1 MLSAKLVT
9 ATFAPAP
16 AMHVGDL
23 EGRRTLLSKSWSA
36 SLTVTMHD
44 RQEAPVAG
52 AVVSLAWSG
61 AASGSGTCT
70 TTSVGSC
77 TVTRTGLSN
86 GKTSIT
92 FTVTGVAK
100 SGVQY
105 LSVDNHDATINS
117 NGTTFPIYK

>member
-1 MLSAKLVT
+1 
-9 ATFAPAP
+9 
-16 AMHVGDL
+16 MHVGDL
-23 EGRRTLLSKSWSA
+23 EGVRTLLSKSWTA

-52 AVVSLAWSG
+52 AVVALKWSG
-61 AASGSGTCT
+61 AASGTGSCT
-70 TTSVGSC
+70 TTTAGSC
-77 TVTRTGLSN
+77 TMTRTGLSN

-92 FTVTGVAK
+92 FTVTGVTK

-105 LSVDNHDATINS
+105 LAVDNHDATINS

>member
-1 MLSAKLVT
+1 MRRRNRGAA
-9 ATFAPAP
+9 ATQ
-16 AMHVGDL
+16 
-23 EGRRTLLSKSWSA
+23 R
-36 SLTVTMHD
+36 
-44 RQEAPVAG
+44 
-52 AVVSLAWSG
+52 SLAWSG